1 MIGIVIVGHGELAF
15 EYLSALKHIV
25 GQDLEIE
32 PISVNPLDGL
42 SGKEEEI
49 INAIQKTDKGS
60 GVVLVADMHGSTPA
74 NLALRASLDKN
85 CVVLFG
91 VNLPMLIK
99 LLKVRKTVSLK
110 EATNLALEAGRKYIT
125 VFKS

>member
-1 MIGIVIVGHGELAF
+1 M
-15 EYLSALKHIV
+15 
-25 GQDLEIE
+25 
-32 PISVNPLDGL
+32 
-42 SGKEEEI
+42 
-49 INAIQKTDKGS
+49 
-60 GVVLVADMHGSTPA
+60 VLVADMHGSTPA

>member
-1 MIGIVIVGHGELAF
+1 MIGIVIVGHGNLAS
-15 EYLSALKHIV
+15 EYLSAMEHIV

-32 PISVNPLDGL
+32 PISVSPLDGL

-49 INAIQKTDKGS
+49 INAIEKTDKGS
-60 GVVLVADMHGSTPA
+60 GVVLVTDIHGSTPA
-74 NLALRASLDKN
+74 NLALRASLGKN
-85 CVVLFG
+85 SVVLFG

-99 LLKVRKTVSLK
+99 LLKVRKTVSLE
-110 EATNLALEAGRKYIT
+110 EATNLALEAGRKYIN